1 MKEYGKHWAVG
12 SRTLEE
18 EKLTLLAD
26 YQLAHKEAQVEES
39 NGKLSINGEQI
50 IEKEGQKFVKELVPG
65 KTVNGYK
72 LYKDAI
78 LLGVNIYRN
87 NLTPVYMKRE
97 DRTRHHYMIGKSGT

>member
-1 MKEYGKHWAVG
+1 MNEYKQHRSV
-12 SRTLEE
+12 SSKVLEE
-18 EKLTLLAD
+18 EKETPLAD
-26 YQLAHKEAQVEES
+26 YQLTHPDAQLEQQD
-39 NGKLSINGEQI
+39 GKLKINDHQI

-72 LYKDAI
+72 LYKDAL